1 MNKFNLSLKL
11 LLCIFVRVT
20 GSSIPPK
27 YVRISTVSLAP
38 NRQILIY
45 KYYLFPSQ
53 VLFSMVIF
61 IMSQK
66 FSIVLC
72 QVFNLF
78 HVMP

>member
-20 GSSIPPK
+20 GSSIPPRK
-27 YVRISTVSLAP
+27 YVRVSTVSLAP
-38 NRQILIY
+38 NRQILISIENVILDGY
-45 KYYLFPSQ
+45 FYYES
-53 VLFSMVIF
+53 IF
-61 IMSQK
+61 R
-66 FSIVLC
+66 SIVFSLC